1 MLRISAK
8 DGRWEFLAEIEEM
21 SGQNLFACYQ
31 CGKCAAGCP
40 LVFGMDLLPY
50 QVIRLLQLGQGLAAL
65 EAKSIWTCVGCLT
78 CATRCPKGVDPARV
92 MEALRTVKLRS
103 GEIPAGLALLPRE
116 VIAQVPQQ
124 ASVAALRKLT
134 L

>member
-8 DGRWEFLAEIEEM
+8 DGRWDLLNEVEEI
-21 SGQNLFACYQ
+21 SGQNLYACYQ

-40 LVFGMDLLPY
+40 LSFGMDLLPY
-50 QVIRLLQLGQGLAAL
+50 QVIRLLQLGQGQAAL
-65 EAKSIWTCVGCLT
+65 EAKSIWLCVGCLT
-78 CATRCPKGVDPARV
+78 CATRCPKAVDPARV
-92 MEALRTVKLRS
+92 MEALRTILLRS
-103 GEIPAGLALLPRE
+103 GQVPAGMVLLPAD